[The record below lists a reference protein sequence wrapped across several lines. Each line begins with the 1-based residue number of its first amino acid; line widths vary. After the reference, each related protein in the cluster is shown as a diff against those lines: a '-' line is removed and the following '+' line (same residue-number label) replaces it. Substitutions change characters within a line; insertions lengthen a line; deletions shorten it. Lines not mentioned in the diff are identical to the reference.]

1 MLLLYRPMLKTT
13 DNKFGFDISFTEER
27 DYAVQE
33 MRQDAA

>member
-1 MLLLYRPMLKTT
+1 MLLLYHPILETAV
-13 DNKFGFDISFTEER
+13 NIFGFDISFTEER

>member
-1 MLLLYRPMLKTT
+1 MLLLYRLIPETT

-33 MRQDAA
+33 MRQDSA